1 MDEPLRDGLDAGQ
14 QPEQLDGLRKP
25 PPAPLP
31 PPQQLEGL
39 RVHLRRVGSQTG
51 VVVRCAQTHAA
62 LLRQATA
69 VLGMETAAER
79 CFVASGDELGPEGF
93 ALIEPQET
101 LYFCGGGE
109 GWRPPRGHA
118 AAAAA
123 PAPTEAR
130 SLTNRSEMCDADRWH
145 GMTKEASGPWHLLKR
160 HCAAMRSLFSGHFI
174 VDQWVGNPDLYADR
188 RLKPRTSTAIRWS
201 ATPCVRVSY
210 RGRTDLQQDL
220 VNINTNI
227 AQISALFL
235 AGVAPALLTADISDA
250 TSESAHPCWRQL
262 EETAAQELRPNCPPA
277 GPRSVVQR
285 PGPP

>member
-31 PPQQLEGL
+31 PPQQLDGL

-51 VVVRCAQTHAA
+51 VVVRCARTHAA

-160 HCAAMRSLFSGHFI
+160 HCAALRSLFSGHFI
-174 VDQWVGNPDLYADR
+174 VDQWVGNADLYASIGGSNR
-188 RLKPRTSTAIRWS
+188 GLALPSLGLQLHAPGSRTGAGPTCSRTWSTST
-201 ATPCVRVSY
+201 P
-210 RGRTDLQQDL
+210 
-220 VNINTNI
+220 
-227 AQISALFL
+227 
-235 AGVAPALLTADISDA
+235 
-250 TSESAHPCWRQL
+250 TSRRSRRSSSQAS
-262 EETAAQELRPNCPPA
+262 RPRC
-277 GPRSVVQR
+277 
-285 PGPP
+285 